1 MSILVDSNTRIV
13 VQGLTGSEG
22 KFHGERMLEYG
33 SKVVAG
39 VTPGKGGQEI
49 LGLPVFNSVAEAVA
63 KTRANASIIFVPA
76 GAGADSIME
85 AAAAGIKLIV
95 CITEGIPVLDMV
107 KAFRFLEAYPD
118 VTVIG
123 PNCPGVITPG
133 ECKMGIMPANVHTP
147 GTIGVVSRS
156 GTLTY
161 EVVAQIT
168 DVGLGQSTCV
178 GIGGDPL
185 IGTSFT
191 DVLRLFKDDP
201 KTEAVVMIGEIGGEA
216 EQNAAAY
223 VKAEFNKPV
232 FAFIAGRSAPPGRSM
247 GHAGAVISGKSSSP
261 EEKIAALKA
270 AGITYVESLA
280 DMGAIVKKQLKG

>member
-1 MSILVDSNTRIV
+1 MSIIVDSNTKIV

-22 KFHGERMLEYG
+22 KFHGQRMLEYG

-39 VTPGKGGQEI
+39 VTPGKGGQEV
-49 LGLPVFNSVAEAVA
+49 LGVPVFNSVREAVE
-63 KTRANASIIFVPA
+63 KTGANASIIFVPA
-76 GAGADSIME
+76 AAGAESIME
-85 AAAAGIKLIV
+85 AAAAGIKLVV

-107 KAFRFLEAYPD
+107 RCMRFLEAYPD
-118 VTVIG
+118 VTLIG

-133 ECKMGIMPANVHTP
+133 QCKMGIMPADVHTP
-147 GTIGVVSRS
+147 GSVGVVSRS

-161 EVVAQIT
+161 EVVGQLTAA
-168 DVGLGQSTCV
+168 GLGQSSCV

-191 DVLRLFKDDP
+191 DVLKKFKDDP
-201 KTEAVVMIGEIGGEA
+201 ATEAVVMIGEIGGEA

-223 VKAEFNKPV
+223 VKAEFTKPV

-280 DMGAIVKKQLKG
+280 DMGMVVKQKLRG